1 MTKKELIAMLNEVKD
16 NEEITFIEERQDRD
30 GFPYDGK
37 VEIYK
42 VLGGKIER
50 VTKECGITR
59 WVKTK

>member
-1 MTKKELIAMLNEVKD
+1 MTKKELIEMLNEVKD
-16 NEEITFIEERQDRD
+16 DEEITFIEERQDWD

-42 VLGGKIER
+42 VLGGEIER

-59 WVKTK
+59 WVKKK